1 MPASTLNSPTTHDA
15 YASEH
20 HHHHLIPT
28 KDTLIAMDAVE
39 KQPQDMNATMM
50 RCPTTSTTSSP
61 QSEDDNDNTSD
72 SISTEVLSAQSCD
85 SFCTT
90 RQYASSENN
99 ANDHASVVFEP
110 IVLDRIFEDNLSVEM
125 LSLYQELLPTRESH
139 DRRSRLIS
147 KIERLLNTE
156 WPDRDIRV
164 HLFGSSVNDLGTSQ
178 SDVDLCITTPWNGL
192 RNVRVLAKLFKRCGM
207 QHVVCVPR
215 AKVPIVRLFDPET
228 QLACDINVNN
238 TLALQNTKM
247 IKTYV
252 ALDPRVRPLI
262 MILKHWT
269 KQRRLND
276 AANGGTLS
284 TYTWT
289 CMTLNFLQMRHNSIL
304 PVLHQLVGTKD
315 DDSFCTDV
323 ERLRGYG
330 QDNHE
335 SLGGLLYAFFRHFA
349 VEFDYANQVVSVRNG
364 RYLSKEEKDWD
375 VGRNKFSLCVEEPF
389 NVSRNLGNSADQ
401 QSVRGLTVE
410 FRRACHLLA
419 AGASLDLVCLPYI
432 SPVEEQALDLE
443 TISSPS
449 PTLCH
454 QQPATISSN
463 GVNTTRPM
471 ILPIHP
477 MDNATV
483 SPSFHDN
490 DNSYTSS
497 SNLIP
502 SIPTYDIR
510 YMDSPHNNNHHRPR
524 FNSAIVSPHNQ
535 SSYSR
540 RPSVTRITRHG
551 SHPVTYCTTTTATT
565 AGPKPIAIT
574 IALPPSSSYA
584 TSTRHHRVVPVQ
596 DMHTT
601 VDSIFARYCNNMNE
615 HRRSSNNSNYYRRN
629 SLAHRGSSNSEWPTI
644 SPTTSSNSNW
654 ETTGSHQQQQQPQ
667 RRRRWSTVKK
677 ATEDQQ
683 QQQQSPSA
691 PPTRRTMADVV
702 KTTRHKNGG
711 AHSNPT
717 RHPIKSKSEGASHGN
732 SSNSNGSGRQRRRNK
747 QHHHRR

>member
-20 HHHHLIPT
+20 HHHLIPT
-28 KDTLIAMDAVE
+28 KDTLIPMDSVE
-39 KQPQDMNATMM
+39 KQPQDLNATMM

-85 SFCTT
+85 SFCTS
-90 RQYASSENN
+90 RPYPSSENN
-99 ANDHASVVFEP
+99 AMETLSEP
-110 IVLDRIFEDNLSVEM
+110 LVLDRIFEDNLSVEM
-125 LSLYQELLPTRESH
+125 LSLYEELLPTRESH
-139 DRRSRLIS
+139 ERRSRLIS
-147 KIERLLNTE
+147 KIECLLNTE
-156 WPDRDIRV
+156 WPDRDIQV
-164 HLFGSSVNDLGTSQ
+164 HLFGSSVNDLGTSY

-289 CMTLNFLQMRHNSIL
+289 CMTLNFLQMRHHSIL
-304 PVLHQLVGTKD
+304 PVLHQLVGNKD

-330 QDNHE
+330 EDNHE

-364 RYLSKEEKDWD
+364 RYLSKEEKAWD

-401 QSVRGLTVE
+401 QSVCGLTVE

-419 AGASLDLVCLPYI
+419 AGASLDLVCSPYI
-432 SPVEEQALDLE
+432 SPAEEQALDLE
-443 TISSPS
+443 TLSSPTS
-449 PTLCH
+449 PH
-454 QQPATISSN
+454 PMP
-463 GVNTTRPM
+463 TRPM
-471 ILPIHP
+471 ILSVHP
-477 MDNATV
+477 MDNATTL
-483 SPSFHDN
+483 SPALHD
-490 DNSYTSS
+490 DTFSS
-497 SNLIP
+497 SSSSHLIP
-502 SIPTYDIR
+502 SIPAYDIR
-510 YMDSPHNNNHHRPR
+510 YMDTPHNNHHHRPR
-524 FNSAIVSPHNQ
+524 FNSAIVSPH
-535 SSYSR
+535 SSYSS
-540 RPSVTRITRHG
+540 RPSATRITRHG
-551 SHPVTYCTTTTATT
+551 SHPVTCCTTATT
-565 AGPKPIAIT
+565 GGPTPIAIT
-574 IALPPSSSYA
+574 IALPPPSSYA

-601 VDSIFARYCNNMNE
+601 VDSIFARYCNDSTN
-615 HRRSSNNSNYYRRN
+615 YRRN
-629 SLAHRGSSNSEWPTI
+629 SLARRRSSNSEWPTI
-644 SPTTSSNSNW
+644 L
-654 ETTGSHQQQQQPQ
+654 Q
-667 RRRRWSTVKK
+667 
-677 ATEDQQ
+677 
-683 QQQQSPSA
+683 
-691 PPTRRTMADVV
+691 
-702 KTTRHKNGG
+702 
-711 AHSNPT
+711 
-717 RHPIKSKSEGASHGN
+717 
-732 SSNSNGSGRQRRRNK
+732 
-747 QHHHRR
+747 QHHPMLIGNNNNSINNNPNNVVVDGLLSKKSLKISNNLNLLNLEEPWLMLSRRPGIEMLVLMVI

>member
-1 MPASTLNSPTTHDA
+1 M
-15 YASEH
+15 
-20 HHHHLIPT
+20 
-28 KDTLIAMDAVE
+28 DTVE
-39 KQPQDMNATMM
+39 KQPQDLNATMM

-90 RQYASSENN
+90 QQYPSSENN
-99 ANDHASVVFEP
+99 SIDHSSVTFEP

-125 LSLYQELLPTRESH
+125 LSLYEELLPTRESH

-304 PVLHQLVGTKD
+304 PVLHQLVGNKD

-330 QDNHE
+330 EDNHE

-349 VEFDYANQVVSVRNG
+349 VEFDYANQVVSVRHG
-364 RYLSKEEKDWD
+364 RYLSKEEKAWD

-432 SPVEEQALDLE
+432 SPGEEQALE
-443 TISSPS
+443 MEMPSSPS
-449 PTLCH
+449 PTSPPLP
-454 QQPATISSN
+454 QQPAIIQSN
-463 GVNTTRPM
+463 GVNTTRPI

-477 MDNATV
+477 MDNAAI
-483 SPSFHDN
+483 SPTLHD

-497 SNLIP
+497 STSISTTNLIP
-502 SIPTYDIR
+502 SIPAYDIR
-510 YMDSPHNNNHHRPR
+510 YMDTHHNNIIPHRPR
-524 FNSAIVSPHNQ
+524 FNSAIVSPSTNHNH

-540 RPSVTRITRHG
+540 RTSTTRIARHG
-551 SHPVTYCTTTTATT
+551 SHPVTCCTATT
-565 AGPKPIAIT
+565 GGPTPIAIT
-574 IALPPSSSYA
+574 IALPPPSSYA

-601 VDSIFARYCNNMNE
+601 VDSIFARYCNNME
-615 HRRSSNNSNYYRRN
+615 DHRRSSNHHRRN
-629 SLAHRGSSNSEWPTI
+629 SLARRRSSNSEWPTI

-654 ETTGSHQQQQQPQ
+654 ETTGSRQQQQQPQ

-677 ATEDQQ
+677 VSDDQQ
-683 QQQQSPSA
+683 QQQQAQLPPSQ
-691 PPTRRTMADVV
+691 PTRRTMADVV
-702 KTTRHKNGG
+702 KTTRNNKNDGCH
-711 AHSNPT
+711 ANQT
-717 RHPIKSKSEGASHGN
+717 RHPVKSKSEAASNGN
-732 SSNSNGSGRQRRRNK
+732 PRSSSGNGSGRQRRRNK
-747 QHHHRR
+747 QQHHHHR